1 MKKYHVH
8 LYPIVHVLVRNVEA
22 DSQVEAIKKAE
33 ELVDLQKL
41 FAGMTGLWEV
51 SMDYTDDIDGF
62 LVDEDGDTEHQNSAR
77 YDREGRLLQ

>member
-1 MKKYHVH
+1 VKKYHVH

-33 ELVDLQKL
+33 ELVDLHKL

-51 SMDYTDDIDGF
+51 PMHYADDIDGF
-62 LVDEDGDTEHQNSAR
+62 LVDEDGDTEHQNSAW
-77 YDREGRLLQ
+77 YDAEYKPI